1 MPTTPSANRLLGFQR
16 RLELLR
22 GRLEAKDNVAVTLHD
37 SLLVKAD
44 QFIDAP
50 PAVRKMEGIRL
61 LNVSRQALERLI
73 TLGLVAKLTGEARF
87 VARVDTDLR
96 AICAFVDW
104 NPAHF
109 LDTAEMA
116 LAVALACDWLQD
128 DLPAET
134 VALARRALIDKALRP
149 SFEGD
154 PRWLFWIKHTNNWN
168 SVCHAG
174 LIAAAL
180 AVRDS
185 EAELANRTIER
196 AVACLPLA
204 LSAFAPD
211 GAYVEGPTYWA
222 YGTTFHVLAADLLTQ
237 AFGDD
242 RGVAS
247 GQGFLESARY
257 IAQATLP
264 DGGFYNYGD
273 ARTDRHFL
281 PALVW
286 LAARH
291 PEGPAF
297 LAAELRH
304 LDASMRDYVH
314 TLYNP
319 EHFRLLGC
327 AALWWA
333 EAPAPAPAPTVGSW
347 SGRGPNPAAILRV
360 RTPADQADAVLALKG
375 GSPSGPHAHMDA
387 GSFVY
392 CARGVRW
399 AVDLGLQDYH
409 SLESAGIALWNFEQ
423 ESPRWRV
430 FRLGS
435 EGHNILRFDQR
446 AQAVAGRAEL
456 VGTTAQPAAARLDLG
471 SLYPGLVTE
480 ARREFH
486 LRDDG
491 GAEIADT
498 WRAGRAPLTASAQW
512 LTFATARPE
521 GADGVLL
528 EQDGRRL
535 RLRAGG
541 SNTPRIMI
549 EDAAALL
556 APHDAPN
563 PGLTR
568 IRVEVACA
576 AGEAGWLRIEA
587 RPAA

>member
-1 MPTTPSANRLLGFQR
+1 MPPPLPANRLLGLSR
-16 RLELLR
+16 RIALLHH
-22 GRLEAKDNVAVTLHD
+22 RLEANDPVALRLRD
-37 SLLVKAD
+37 ALLAKAA
-44 QFIDAP
+44 QFIGAP
-50 PAVRKMEGIRL
+50 RAVRELEGIRL
-61 LNVSRQALERLI
+61 LAVSRQALERLI
-73 TLGLVAKLTGEARF
+73 TLSLAARFTGDARF
-87 VARVDTDLR
+87 VERVDADLR
-96 AICAFVDW
+96 AISAFVDW

-116 LAVALACDWLQD
+116 MAVALASDWLQD
-128 DLPAET
+128 ELPAET

-149 SFEGD
+149 SFEGE
-154 PRWLFWIKHTNNWN
+154 PRWRFWVQNTNNWN

-180 AVRDS
+180 AVRDL
-185 EAELANRTIER
+185 EPELAERTIER
-196 AVACLPLA
+196 AVRCLPLA
-204 LSAFAPD
+204 LPAFAPD

-222 YGTTFHVLAADLLTQ
+222 YGTSFHVLAADLLTE

-247 GQGFLESARY
+247 GAGFLESAHY

-273 ARTDRHFL
+273 ARTDRCFL

-286 LAARH
+286 LARRH

-297 LAAELRH
+297 LAAELSH
-304 LDASMRDYVH
+304 LDASLRDYAH
-314 TLYNP
+314 TLYNT

-333 EAPAPAPAPTVGSW
+333 EAPTPATAPTMGSW
-347 SGRGPNPAAILRV
+347 SGRGSNPVAILRA
-360 RTPADQADAVLALKG
+360 RPPGDTAEAVLALKG

-387 GSFVY
+387 GSFIY
-392 CARGVRW
+392 FARGVRW
-399 AVDLGLQDYH
+399 AVDLGLQEYH

-423 ESPRWRV
+423 DSPRWRV
-430 FRLGS
+430 FRLGAES
-435 EGHNILRFDQR
+435 HNLLRFDHG
-446 AQAVAGRAEL
+446 AQAVEGRAEL
-456 VGTTAQPAAARLDLG
+456 VGFSARPASARLELG
-471 SLYPGLVTE
+471 SLHPGVITA

-491 GAEIADT
+491 GVEIEDT
-498 WRAGRAPLTASAQW
+498 WHAGAKPVNAGAQW

-521 GADGVLL
+521 GAGGVLL
-528 EQDGRRL
+528 EQSGQQL
-535 RLRAGG
+535 RLRASG
-541 SNTPRIMI
+541 SSAPRIVI
-549 EDAAALL
+549 EDAASLL
-556 APHDAPN
+556 APHDTPN

-587 RPAA
+587 GPAG